1 MPSSPARNTVRDP
14 HQEAIL
20 VVGFLA
26 IAVVLSL
33 FYLASSRLHL
43 YKSQLVAFSVILMS
57 TCWMMWEAL
66 RYLVTYRRQKE
77 EAWPHPRPYVERCRD
92 KAQLEQAHANN
103 SIVLG
108 YDIDDK
114 PWLWSDETRVM
125 QANAFGMTGAGKSTL
140 LSSII
145 AQDLVRRSGS
155 EGNKRKIPL
164 VILDGKG
171 ERAFLD
177 DFLLPEVAA
186 AGRLEDLSV
195 ISPSRPDISVR
206 FNPFVSLAQN
216 YQDHVNFIFESFD
229 LKTDFFHGHQ
239 KTYLSDVVRI
249 LYYTGKRYNIYDIL
263 VMIYDL
269 KVLKEQATIA
279 QRRLETLQGISK
291 QQKLNFE
298 MSVRN
303 LVESFDDPK
312 RVQMVRGLINNMMT
326 FLEDR
331 LSIITGPYED
341 LISIENIIEQGKIL
355 CISLN
360 TSANDE
366 TTTALGRMILQNL
379 QMVIGARYERS
390 GQEVHLPFLSVIMD
404 EFAPIAYYNFATILQ
419 TARGSNTAF
428 VFSMQ
433 SVPQLLDVGKG
444 FQRNVASA
452 PNTTFML
459 LTRDEDTCQH
469 FIKGSARVKQIRRS
483 RSVRKVGIF
492 NPQYRDEGTGSETEI
507 KDTRSQEEHIKNM
520 PVGQMEVLMSDRELG
535 TIHDHVHV
543 RSPYY
548 DTLRG
553 VKPIIFPRYTAR
565 YNTEIGANLR
575 FSDVTLEARRQR
587 GMRRSRRSA

>member
-1 MPSSPARNTVRDP
+1 MAPSSTRNPARDP
-14 HQEAIL
+14 NQEAALI
-20 VVGFLA
+20 VGFLA

-33 FYLASSRLHL
+33 VYLASSRLHI
-43 YKSQLVAFSVILMS
+43 YKSQLVELSILLMS
-57 TCWMMWEAL
+57 SCWILWEVL

-77 EAWPHPRPYVERCRD
+77 EAWPHPKLYVERCRD
-92 KAQLEQAHANN
+92 KKQLEQAHANN

-108 YDIDDK
+108 YDIDGK
-114 PWLWSDETRVM
+114 PWLWSDEIRVM

-145 AQDLVRRSGS
+145 AQDLVRHSGP
-155 EGNKRKIPL
+155 EGKKQKIPL
-164 VILDGKG
+164 IILDGKG

-177 DFLLPEVAA
+177 DFLIPEVAA
-186 AGRLEDLSV
+186 AGRLDDLSI

-269 KVLKEQATIA
+269 KVLKEQAAIA
-279 QRRLETLQGISK
+279 QRRLETLNGISK

-341 LISIENIIEQGKIL
+341 LISIEDIIDRGKIL

-379 QMVIGARYERS
+379 QMVIGARYERG

-428 VFSMQ
+428 VFPMQ

-507 KDTRSQEEHIKNM
+507 KD
-520 PVGQMEVLMSDRELG
+520 
-535 TIHDHVHV
+535 
-543 RSPYY
+543 
-548 DTLRG
+548 
-553 VKPIIFPRYTAR
+553 
-565 YNTEIGANLR
+565 
-575 FSDVTLEARRQR
+575 
-587 GMRRSRRSA
+587 